1 MTAAASG
8 PSNEREDGE
17 EFAVRLVREIARA
30 LDRDPLDLPPLA
42 REVDLE
48 ALSSLVR
55 DGRTA
60 VSFEYEGCEV
70 EIEPSGDVSVAPLGG
85 GGADDGVARS
95 DADAA

>member
-1 MTAAASG
+1 MTATASG
-8 PSNEREDGE
+8 PSNDRNDGE
-17 EFAVRLVREIARA
+17 EFAVRLVREIARV

-55 DGRTA
+55 EGRTA

-70 EIEPSGDVSVAPLGG
+70 EIDPNGGVSVAHLSGG
-85 GGADDGVARS
+85 VDDGVARS